1 MLAYE
6 KGQACLLFAA
16 AAAVVVVPV
25 AAEMVGVVAFLIL
38 QASMFVPR
46 VFQTVVVGACSDCRM
61 TVAVAG
67 LPSFGMMDLVAV
79 AFGCYGTPD
88 LSFGYSC
95 PNPEPAEDLPCA
107 EH

>member
-46 VFQTVVVGACSDCRM
+46 VFQTVVVGAC
-61 TVAVAG
+61 
-67 LPSFGMMDLVAV
+67 
-79 AFGCYGTPD
+79 
-88 LSFGYSC
+88 
-95 PNPEPAEDLPCA
+95 
-107 EH
+107 